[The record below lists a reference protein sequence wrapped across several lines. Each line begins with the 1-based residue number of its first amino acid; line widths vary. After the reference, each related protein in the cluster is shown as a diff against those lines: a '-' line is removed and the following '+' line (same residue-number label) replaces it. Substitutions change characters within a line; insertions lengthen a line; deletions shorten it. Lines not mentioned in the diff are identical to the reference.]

1 MFVPIK
7 NKKVY
12 EYVIEQIK
20 DMIMDG
26 ELHIGDR
33 LPSERDLSEK
43 LGVCRASVREALRSM
58 EIIGLIEIRQGEGS
72 YITGDMETRLFEP
85 LSMMFALRK
94 SDPMDILQLRMIIE
108 VGAASM
114 AAQKITEEQAKE
126 LSDCLKNL
134 INAVTEEESVF
145 FDTQLHYKIAE
156 ISGNYLIIALLN
168 TVASLISRFIKNA
181 RGMILV
187 AEGSKQILINQHKE
201 ICDAI
206 LARDPEKAEA
216 AMKAH
221 METINQAMP
230 HSVEING

>member
-26 ELHIGDR
+26 ELHIGDQ

-43 LGVCRASVREALRSM
+43 LGVCRASVREALRAM

-72 YITGDMETRLFEP
+72 YITGNMEASLFEP
-85 LSMMFALRK
+85 LSMMFVLRK
-94 SDPMDILQLRMIIE
+94 GDPMDILQLRMIIE
-108 VGAASM
+108 VEAASM
-114 AAQKITEEQAKE
+114 AAQKITEEQTKE
-126 LSDCLKNL
+126 LSDIL
-134 INAVTEEESVF
+134 INLTAAVTEEESVLY
-145 FDTQLHYKIAE
+145 DTQLHYKIAE
-156 ISGNYLIIALLN
+156 ISGNYLIITLLN
-168 TVASLISRFIKNA
+168 TLASLISRFIKNA

-187 AEGSKQILINQHKE
+187 GEDNKETLIMEHKE

-206 LARDPEKAEA
+206 IARDSSRATS
-216 AMKAH
+216 AMKTH
-221 METINQAMP
+221 MGTINQAMP
-230 HSVEING
+230 QSTGNG